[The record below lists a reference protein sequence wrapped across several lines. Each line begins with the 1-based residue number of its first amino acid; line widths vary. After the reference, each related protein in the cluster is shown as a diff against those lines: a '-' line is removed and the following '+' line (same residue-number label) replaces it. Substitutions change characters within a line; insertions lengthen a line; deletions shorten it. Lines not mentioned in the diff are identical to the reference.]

1 MSQPSDVPAPAGC
14 ERDAD
19 GRLVGLVFDSAP
31 PLPAPN
37 DNPWLLA
44 VDGSDNALRAVAHA
58 ARQAGAM
65 TACALHLVSV
75 QPWLSREAA
84 AAELAQRA
92 WHTTARARSLL
103 DAHGQP
109 WRLHVAMGEAA
120 EQIAAWPDA
129 SVVRS
134 SSSAVVGWVSAKA
147 CCALRWPTSWCTSVR
162 ARCCWYREHN
172 VLSAP
177 TFDSGCFSH
186 GTEFLELSF
195 GDELS

>member
-1 MSQPSDVPAPAGC
+1 MSQPSDVPAAAGC

-58 ARQAGAM
+58 VRQAGAM

-84 AAELAQRA
+84 AAELALRA

-120 EQIAAWPDA
+120 EQIAALA
-129 SVVRS
+129 ARLGCSVIVIGGRGLGFS
-134 SSSAVVGWVSAKA
+134 ESLLRAAVANKLVHLCPCPLLLV
-147 CCALRWPTSWCTSVR
+147 P
-162 ARCCWYREHN
+162 
-172 VLSAP
+172 
-177 TFDSGCFSH
+177 
-186 GTEFLELSF
+186 
-195 GDELS
+195 

>member
-1 MSQPSDVPAPAGC
+1 
-14 ERDAD
+14 
-19 GRLVGLVFDSAP
+19 
-31 PLPAPN
+31 
-37 DNPWLLA
+37 
-44 VDGSDNALRAVAHA
+44 LRAVAHA

-120 EQIAAWPDA
+120 ERIAALAGRLDC
-129 SVVRS
+129 SVVVIGGRGLGFS
-134 SSSAVVGWVSAKA
+134 ESLLLGSLTSKLMHLSPRPVMVV
-147 CCALRWPTSWCTSVR
+147 P
-162 ARCCWYREHN
+162 
-172 VLSAP
+172 
-177 TFDSGCFSH
+177 
-186 GTEFLELSF
+186 
-195 GDELS
+195 